1 MCQECRNLTIDDFDK
16 EICQFK
22 NLFDLLHFLMD
33 IL

>member
-1 MCQECRNLTIDDFDK
+1 MCQECGNLTIDDFDK

-22 NLFDLLHFLMD
+22 NLFDLHFLMD